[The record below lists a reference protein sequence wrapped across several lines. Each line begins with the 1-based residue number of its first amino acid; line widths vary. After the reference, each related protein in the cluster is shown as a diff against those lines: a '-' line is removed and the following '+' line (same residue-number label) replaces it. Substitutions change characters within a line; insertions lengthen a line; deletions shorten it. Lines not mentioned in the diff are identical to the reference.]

1 MVDLISGL
9 LQPTNGEI
17 VSSNININD
26 NPIAWQSK
34 IGYIPQDIYLI
45 DDTIKRNIAFGIGD
59 NNINEEAIIRSTKL
73 AQINKFISDLPLGF
87 DTVVGNRGIRLSGG
101 QRQRIGIARALYHD
115 PAILIL
121 DEATSSLD
129 YATEKKLIEDIE
141 SLHGKYTIIIISH
154 RLLITKNCDQ
164 VFSLSKGGIIKQ

>member
-1 MVDLISGL
+1 MIS
-9 LQPTNGEI
+9 
-17 VSSNININD
+17 
-26 NPIAWQSK
+26 
-34 IGYIPQDIYLI
+34 YIPQDIYLI

-59 NNINEEAIIRSTKL
+59 DNINEEAIIRSTKL

-129 YATEKKLIEDIE
+129 YATEKKLIEDILSE
-141 SLHGKYTIIIISH
+141 VFFRRRRVSTFL
-154 RLLITKNCDQ
+154 RLKIRKANAGAEKGSPAASQSPSSRSTRFGYLRSTTRQQLCLSSAENFEEG
-164 VFSLSKGGIIKQ
+164 FS